1 MTYSE
6 AYELQRVIRQTAYE
20 IGRLGLRLGRELTLT
35 GAVPQEESDQL
46 RADQELA
53 YAALERHLRALTRL
67 AARDAELTADVSC
80 PIDEY
85 EQGACTCG
93 HPDCGAC

>member
-1 MTYSE
+1 MTHSDE

-67 AARDAELTADVSC
+67 AAREPTA
-80 PIDEY
+80 
-85 EQGACTCG
+85 
-93 HPDCGAC
+93 

>member
-1 MTYSE
+1 MHSAPVTHSDE
-6 AYELQRVIRQTAYE
+6 AYELERVIRQTAYE

-35 GAVPQEESDQL
+35 EAVPQEESDQL

-67 AARDAELTADVSC
+67 AARDRELPTDRSSHGPTDRAGRAR
-80 PIDEY
+80 
-85 EQGACTCG
+85 GAS
-93 HPDCGAC
+93 